1 MLSRSYKGAK
11 MSESKSRLGKIK
23 YIFEM
28 ALAKTPDSPIDIIQ
42 ILAFNATCK
51 WALMVIN
58 NGEDISISQTEFYKH
73 YIEAINEV
81 LTEDVIN
88 KYYELYKDHNRIT
101 APGLVQEITNKIN
114 VRVAITIHEE
124 HKQKQK
130 QITPFVSPE
139 YMM

>member
-1 MLSRSYKGAK
+1 
-11 MSESKSRLGKIK
+11 MSESKSRLEKVN
-23 YIFEM
+23 YMFERS
-28 ALAKTPDSPIDIIQ
+28 LETVPDSPIDIMQ

-51 WALMVIN
+51 WALMVID

-73 YIEAINEV
+73 YTEVINEV

-101 APGLVQEITNKIN
+101 APGLVQEIINKIN
-114 VRVAITIHEE
+114 VRVAMTIHEE
-124 HKQKQK
+124 HKQK

-139 YMM
+139 YIM